1 MKDKLIK
8 AALSFAVVCVLG
20 ACTKNYLDINSNPY
34 EVDKEQMEAKDYAIA
49 SGLSAMFGTVVSTDV
64 NTAQFTDCL
73 LGSTQGGYYADAN
86 NGWTNTISKYNP
98 TDNWTNVFM
107 YSDKVIPQLYS
118 NMSNVEGISEDPLV
132 LAILKIV
139 KVCVLNRVT
148 DTYGPIPY
156 SEIGS
161 TGKIQVAYDDQPKVY
176 SQMFDELDEAIAL
189 LDENIDRSITST
201 TDQVFDGTAVKWC
214 RFANSM
220 KLRLAMRVVY
230 TDFVSSKGLSPQQ
243 LGEQAVAHS
252 VGVMQSNADNAQLSS
267 LAFGKDGN
275 PLYTACMYN
284 SPAGSVTGG
293 DSHAAADII
302 CYMNGYED
310 PRREKYFSKAQFSG
324 DNALEYVGMRRGIAI
339 PALSTVGL
347 LYSGVNFVDGMATP
361 LQWMNA
367 AEVAFLKAEAVG
379 VFGWNMGGS
388 AKTFYEQGV
397 RLSFEQWGVAGV
409 DEYLVGTTL
418 PESYTDPNGGATSY
432 STQLSQL
439 GVAWNDGASKE
450 EKAAAAA
457 QVRQAAGVVSEVESY
472 LSDAMVYSPVTGEI
486 STIIAE
492 EGELVGSGYP
502 VVAIL
507 DMSDLW
513 VTFNV
518 KETLLPGLRIGT
530 RMNGYVPALDSDVEF
545 EVTYISPQADFATW
559 SATRT
564 QGGFDIRTFAIKAKA
579 VTEAA
584 NMRPGMSVL
593 VDWDQIGK

>member
-379 VFGWNMGGS
+379 VFGWNMGGI

-450 EKAAAAA
+450 EM
-457 QVRQAAGVVSEVESY
+457 QER
-472 LSDAMVYSPVTGEI
+472 
-486 STIIAE
+486 IIIQKWIANFHLGNE
-492 EGELVGSGYP
+492 
-502 VVAIL
+502 A
-507 DMSDLW
+507 W
-513 VTFNV
+513 
-518 KETLLPGLRIGT
+518 
-530 RMNGYVPALDSDVEF
+530 
-545 EVTYISPQADFATW
+545 ADFRRTGFPHLIPAMESAVGNNSQGIRNLTLGARRMSYPADEATNNPENY
-559 SATRT
+559 
-564 QGGFDIRTFAIKAKA
+564 AKA
-579 VTEAA
+579 VEMLGGSD
-584 NMRPGMSVL
+584 NMATRMW
-593 VDWDQIGK
+593 WDCNPAVK